1 MFNLLDALKALPI
14 PLQKQNVESVCN
26 SVIKEQEINQGNQLL
41 CKHSP
46 HYPQVFFKLSIIC
59 SVNLPNRVRI
69 NQVQPLYLMQA
80 RPTHLFIA
88 VSLDGFIAD
97 ANDDLSF
104 LGKVEAPGEDY
115 GYTAFMENVD
125 TVVMGRRTYDKVMS
139 MGVPFP
145 HADRPCYVIT
155 RTPRE
160 PIGQTF
166 FHTGDPAALIRE
178 LRNKPG
184 GIVFVDGGALVVNRL
199 LQERLIDGITLSI
212 IPVLLGDGIRLFSEG
227 GLMQDLE
234 LLDHRAYPSGLVQ
247 LRYRIKPGS

>member
-1 MFNLLDALKALPI
+1 M
-14 PLQKQNVESVCN
+14 
-26 SVIKEQEINQGNQLL
+26 
-41 CKHSP
+41 H
-46 HYPQVFFKLSIIC
+46 
-59 SVNLPNRVRI
+59 VRS
-69 NQVQPLYLMQA
+69 
-80 RPTHLFIA
+80 THLFIA
-88 VSLDGFIAD
+88 ASLDGFIAD

-104 LGKVEAPGEDY
+104 LSKMEAPGEDY
-115 GYTAFMENVD
+115 GYTAFMEKVD

-139 MGVPFP
+139 MGIPFP
-145 HADRPCYVIT
+145 HADRSCYVIT
-155 RTPRE
+155 RTPRAA
-160 PIGQTF
+160 IGRTI

-178 LRNKPG
+178 LRAKPG
-184 GIVFVDGGALVVNRL
+184 GIIFLDGGAQVVNRL